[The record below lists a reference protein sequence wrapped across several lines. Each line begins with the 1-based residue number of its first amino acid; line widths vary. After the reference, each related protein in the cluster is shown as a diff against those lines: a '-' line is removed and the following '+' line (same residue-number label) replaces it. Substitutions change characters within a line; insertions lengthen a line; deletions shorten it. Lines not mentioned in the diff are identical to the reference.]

1 MHAKSGRFPLAR
13 WRRLPAV
20 AGLAAA
26 MPLAAMLAAS
36 PASSSAATPAHAAQ
50 IAKGTGGSG
59 GGLIV
64 STEDGKLQG
73 KHDEGVDQFLGVR
86 YAAPPVGALR
96 WQAPQPVRP
105 WTGVR
110 DATSYGNRCAQLP
123 SGNGPREDTEDC
135 LFLNVF
141 SSGGQRVARPLTV
154 GPGAG
159 CRSCS

>member
-1 MHAKSGRFPLAR
+1 M
-13 WRRLPAV
+13 
-20 AGLAAA
+20 
-26 MPLAAMLAAS
+26 
-36 PASSSAATPAHAAQ
+36 
-50 IAKGTGGSG
+50 
-59 GGLIV
+59 IV
-64 STEDGKLQG
+64 STDDGKLQG
-73 KHDEGVDQFLGVR
+73 KHAEGVDQFLGVP

-141 SSGGQRVARPLTV
+141 TPARPTRAARPRTD
-154 GPGAG
+154 GAGAG